1 MRLKV
6 KGFTFIEILMSL
18 IVVSLTAVS
27 ISGLQ
32 IKVAEQQGNN
42 IAHASAISMAT
53 AKVEQMIS
61 LLDPDDL
68 IALHNSSEANVQVA
82 NTEFSILWNISN
94 VASEYNAG
102 DDFKQIKM
110 DISWVNNEGNV
121 QYYKH
126 LQQINLGSLLS
137 SADTLFPTIV
147 TTNISSDQ
155 IIYFD
160 PNIEYKEG
168 AFTIYDSYLYQ
179 ATSNFLAN
187 GEAPYITSTTNEN
200 QAIANAGWT
209 SHGQIDDPELKNN
222 SHLASLFFK

>member
-1 MRLKV
+1 
-6 KGFTFIEILMSL
+6 MSL

-82 NTEFSILWNISN
+82 NTEFSILWSISN

-121 QYYKH
+121 QYYEH

-137 SADTLFPTIV
+137 STDKLFPTIV

-179 ATSNFLAN
+179 ATSDYSIGND
-187 GEAPYITSTTNEN
+187 APQTTIDPDTGLFISNS
-200 QAIANAGWT
+200 GWQ
-209 SHGQIDDPELKNN
+209 SYGQIDDANLLNN
-222 SHLASLFFK
+222 SNLASLF

>member
-179 ATSNFLAN
+179 ATSDYSIGNDV
-187 GEAPYITSTTNEN
+187 PQTTIDPDTGLFISNS
-200 QAIANAGWT
+200 GWQ
-209 SHGQIDDPELKNN
+209 SYGQIDDANLLNN
-222 SHLASLFFK
+222 SNLASLF

>member
-179 ATSNFLAN
+179 ATSDYSIGSDAPQSTIDPDTGLFISRN
-187 GEAPYITSTTNEN
+187 GWQSY
-200 QAIANAGWT
+200 
-209 SHGQIDDPELKNN
+209 GQIDDANLLNN
-222 SHLASLFFK
+222 SNLASLF

>member
-53 AKVEQMIS
+53 AKVEEMIS

-179 ATSNFLAN
+179 ATSDYSIGSDAPQSTIDPDTGLFISRN
-187 GEAPYITSTTNEN
+187 GWQSY
-200 QAIANAGWT
+200 
-209 SHGQIDDPELKNN
+209 GQIDNANLLNN
-222 SHLASLFFK
+222 SNLASLF

>member
-1 MRLKV
+1 MRLKI

-82 NTEFSILWNISN
+82 NTEFFILWNISN

-179 ATSNFLAN
+179 ATSDYSIGSDAPQSTIDPDTGLFISRN
-187 GEAPYITSTTNEN
+187 GWQSY
-200 QAIANAGWT
+200 
-209 SHGQIDDPELKNN
+209 GQIDDANLLNN
-222 SHLASLFFK
+222 SNLASLF

>member
-53 AKVEQMIS
+53 AKVEEMIS

-82 NTEFSILWNISN
+82 NTEFFILWNISN

-179 ATSNFLAN
+179 ATSDYSI
-187 GEAPYITSTTNEN
+187 GSDAPQSTIDPDTGLF
-200 QAIANAGWT
+200 ISSGGWQ
-209 SHGQIDDPELKNN
+209 SYGRIDDANLLNN
-222 SHLASLFFK
+222 SNLASLF

>member
-6 KGFTFIEILMSL
+6 KGFTFIEILVSL

-61 LLDPDDL
+61 LLEPDDL

-82 NTEFSILWNISN
+82 NTEFSILWSISN

-110 DISWVNNEGNV
+110 DISWVNNEGNM
-121 QYYKH
+121 QYYAH

-137 SADTLFPTIV
+137 SSDKLFPTIV

-160 PNIEYKEG
+160 PKIEYKEG

-179 ATSNFLAN
+179 ATSDYSI
-187 GEAPYITSTTNEN
+187 GSDAPQS
-200 QAIANAGWT
+200 AIDPDTGLFISSGGWQ
-209 SHGQIDDPELKNN
+209 SYGQIGDANLLNN
-222 SHLASLFFK
+222 SNLASLF

>member
-82 NTEFSILWNISN
+82 NTEFFILWNISN

-179 ATSNFLAN
+179 ATSDYSIGSDAPQSTIDPDTGLFISRN
-187 GEAPYITSTTNEN
+187 GWQSY
-200 QAIANAGWT
+200 
-209 SHGQIDDPELKNN
+209 GQIDNANLLNN
-222 SHLASLFFK
+222 SNLASLF

>member
-1 MRLKV
+1 MHSKV

-82 NTEFSILWNISN
+82 NTEFFILWNISN

-179 ATSNFLAN
+179 ATSDYSIGSDAPQSTIDPDTGLFISRN
-187 GEAPYITSTTNEN
+187 GWQSY
-200 QAIANAGWT
+200 
-209 SHGQIDDPELKNN
+209 GQIDNANLLNN
-222 SHLASLFFK
+222 SNLASLF

>member
-82 NTEFSILWNISN
+82 NTEFSILWSISN

-121 QYYKH
+121 QYYEH

-137 SADTLFPTIV
+137 STDKLFPTIV
-147 TTNISSDQ
+147 ATNISSDQ

-179 ATSNFLAN
+179 ATSDYSIGNDV
-187 GEAPYITSTTNEN
+187 PQTTIDPDTGLFISNS
-200 QAIANAGWT
+200 GWQ
-209 SHGQIDDPELKNN
+209 SYGQIDDANLLNN
-222 SHLASLFFK
+222 SNLASLF

>member
-53 AKVEQMIS
+53 AKVEEMIS

-147 TTNISSDQ
+147 TTNISSNQ

-179 ATSNFLAN
+179 ATSDYSIGSDAPQATIDPDTGLFISRN
-187 GEAPYITSTTNEN
+187 GWQSY
-200 QAIANAGWT
+200 
-209 SHGQIDDPELKNN
+209 GQIDNANLLNN
-222 SHLASLFFK
+222 SNLASLF